1 MGDGGMPDGSGE
13 KSDRQDA
20 VPAGGAAPRP
30 PQADGAGDEGRGA
43 RSEADR
49 PIFQALLV
57 PYRSLGRTGFTILMS
72 FFCLVS
78 IVTGSLFLANGAWP
92 VVGFFGLDVALVW
105 WAFSANYRAARA
117 REEVVVSR
125 TDCAIRKISPKGVV
139 REAHHNPFWARFKV
153 SRHEEIGITR
163 MSVDSRGASTE
174 IGSFLNPDDRES
186 FATAF
191 NKALLAARG
200 R

>member
-1 MGDGGMPDGSGE
+1 MADNGIPPGEGENSGRRE
-13 KSDRQDA
+13 TG
-20 VPAGGAAPRP
+20 PA
-30 PQADGAGDEGRGA
+30 GAGDPRGPRAEGVSGEGRGA
-43 RSEADR
+43 RAEADR
-49 PIFQALLV
+49 PIFEALLV

-78 IVTGSLFLANGAWP
+78 IVTGALFLANGAWP

-105 WAFSANYRAARA
+105 WAFAANYRAAKA

-163 MSVDSRGASTE
+163 MSVDSREASTE

-191 NKALLAARG
+191 NRALLTAKG